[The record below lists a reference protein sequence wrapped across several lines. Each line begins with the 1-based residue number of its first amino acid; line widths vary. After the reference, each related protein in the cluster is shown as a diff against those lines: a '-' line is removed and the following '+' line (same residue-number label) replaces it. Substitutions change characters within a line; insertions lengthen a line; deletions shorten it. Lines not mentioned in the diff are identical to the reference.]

1 MAGFLKQLK
10 NKTIDMAMNFT
21 EVEVKVREA
30 TDPDEAWGPT
40 GAQMNELA
48 AATYSADDYVPLMSM
63 LWKRVFKDME
73 VGANWRRI
81 YKVPQA
87 LCCD

>member
-1 MAGFLKQLK
+1 
-10 NKTIDMAMNFT
+10 MAMNLS
-21 EVEVKVREA
+21 EPEVKVREA
-30 TDPDEAWGPT
+30 TNPDEAWGPT

-48 AATYSADDYVPLMSM
+48 HATFDYEDYPLVMNM
-63 LWKRVFKDME
+63 LWKRILNGSD
-73 VGANWRRI
+73 VGSNWRRI